1 MPTTWPR
8 LEAPSNG
15 PTLNEP
21 QTAFGRSPVGAF
33 PAHRSGTTD
42 RLAWLAVALASL
54 APWAAAASAE
64 PTVAF
69 VGGMVM
75 PVAGPPIPAGTVVV
89 TGERIVAVGPAATT
103 PVPEGAER
111 IDVSGKVIIPGL
123 VDTHSH
129 IGGGSGG
136 DSSGPVQPDVR
147 ILDSINP
154 RDSGFRKARAGGL
167 TTLNIMPGSG
177 LLVSGQTV
185 YVKLRRVDTMDEL
198 LQRDAAGN
206 ALVGLKMA
214 NGTNSQRD
222 PPFPGTRGKSAAI
235 VRQKFTAAR
244 EYQRKLADAD
254 VTKRPARDLE
264 LESLVECLEGRRIV
278 HHHTHRADDILTV
291 LRLREEFGF
300 RVVLHHVSEAW
311 KVPGELARAGVPCS
325 VIVIDSPGG
334 KIEAMDMS
342 LATGAVLEAAGV
354 PCAFHTDDP
363 VTDSRLFLRS
373 AALAVR
379 AGMSREKALEALTLA
394 GARMLDLDARVGSLE
409 PGKDADLVILSGDPF
424 SVRTKVLQTW
434 VEGKKVFD
442 RDDPEDRLFAVGG
455 YGAGRDQEA
464 EMCCAGPTK

>member
-1 MPTTWPR
+1 LALLVLVR
-8 LEAPSNG
+8 GQPSPAG
-15 PTLNEP
+15 ETL
-21 QTAFGRSPVGAF
+21 AFIGATVLPV
-33 PAHRSGTTD
+33 S
-42 RLAWLAVALASL
+42 
-54 APWAAAASAE
+54 SAE
-64 PTVAF
+64 IV
-69 VGGMVM
+69 
-75 PVAGPPIPAGTVVV
+75 AGTVIVKD
-89 TGERIVAVGPAATT
+89 GRIVAVGPAATT
-103 PVPEGAER
+103 PVPDDAER
-111 IDVSGKVIIPGL
+111 IDVTGKVIIPGL

-136 DSSGPVQPDVR
+136 DSSAPVQPDVR

-154 RDSGFRKARAGGL
+154 RDPGFRKARAGGL

-185 YVKLRRVDTMDEL
+185 YVKLRRVDTMEEL

-244 EYQRKLADAD
+244 EYQRKLADPD
-254 VTKRPARDLE
+254 VTKRPPRDLE

-278 HHHTHRADDILTV
+278 HHHSHRADDILTV

-325 VIVIDSPGG
+325 VIVLDSPGG

-354 PCAFHTDDP
+354 PCALHTDDP

-379 AGMSREKALEALTLA
+379 GGMSREKALEALTLA

-424 SVRTKVLQTW
+424 SIRTKVLQTW
-434 VEGKKVFD
+434 VEGRKVFD

-455 YGAGRDQEA
+455 YGAGRDQQA

>member
-1 MPTTWPR
+1 
-8 LEAPSNG
+8 
-15 PTLNEP
+15 
-21 QTAFGRSPVGAF
+21 
-33 PAHRSGTTD
+33 
-42 RLAWLAVALASL
+42 
-54 APWAAAASAE
+54 
-64 PTVAF
+64 
-69 VGGMVM
+69 MVM

-154 RDSGFRKARAGGL
+154 RDSGLRKARAGGL

-185 YVKLRRVDTMDEL
+185 YVKLRRVDTMEEL

-244 EYQRKLADAD
+244 DYQRKLADPD
-254 VTKRPARDLE
+254 ITKRPPRDLE

-278 HHHTHRADDILTV
+278 HHHSHRADDILTV

-311 KVPGELARAGVPCS
+311 KVSGELARAGVPCS
-325 VIVIDSPGG
+325 VIVLDSPGG

-354 PCAFHTDDP
+354 PCALHTDDP

-379 AGMSREKALEALTLA
+379 GGMSREKAIEALTLA
-394 GARMLDLDARVGSLE
+394 GARMLDLGDRVGSLE

-424 SVRTKVLQTW
+424 SIRTKVLQTW
-434 VEGKKVFD
+434 IEGRKVFD

-455 YGAGRDQEA
+455 YGAGRDQQA